1 MASRIESVDGPVPE
15 DAPDMIVPP
24 TTVKSRRS
32 VGEVGKAVVRKFTT
46 K

>member
-1 MASRIESVDGPVPE
+1 MTSRIESVDGPVPE

-24 TTVKSRRS
+24 TTVKPRRS
-32 VGEVGKAVVRKFTT
+32 FGEVGKALVRKFTT